1 MLRSED
7 LLSRVPGVFR
17 CVSSPS
23 HRVRQPPW
31 SAAVRL
37 VCSEMSER
45 PLCLPH
51 CAHPVLRPRAT
62 TPSYSSQR
70 HERRTPRARPFFTRP
85 GSELQYT
92 FNKAVVLD
100 Y

>member
-31 SAAVRL
+31 SAALSGWFAVT
-37 VCSEMSER
+37 SEMSER

-51 CAHPVLRPRAT
+51 TAR
-62 TPSYSSQR
+62 TPSCV
-70 HERRTPRARPFFTRP
+70 HGRRRQVTPQKDTNDEPRGPGPFREAGVGITVYF
-85 GSELQYT
+85 
-92 FNKAVVLD
+92 
-100 Y
+100 

>member
-37 VCSEMSER
+37 VCTVRCPSVLSVCRTLRAPR
-45 PLCLPH
+45 PASTGDDAKLL
-51 CAHPVLRPRAT
+51 LK
-62 TPSYSSQR
+62 
-70 HERRTPRARPFFTRP
+70 HERRTPRARPFSRAAGAGITVYF
-85 GSELQYT
+85 
-92 FNKAVVLD
+92 K
-100 Y
+100 